1 MYHWK
6 YDEFGNVIE
15 KRNYGVNEQLI
26 KWVIAAVDFNRYV
39 SIRVVF
45 LREVDIVNETVMRSF
60 FGRANCAQRHLMVLV
75 WFFSGQETLEQTAL

>member
-26 KWVIAAVDFNRYV
+26 IELSFFGK
-39 SIRVVF
+39 
-45 LREVDIVNETVMRSF
+45 LIVNETVMRRF

>member
-45 LREVDIVNETVMRSF
+45 LREVDS
-60 FGRANCAQRHLMVLV
+60 
-75 WFFSGQETLEQTAL
+75 

>member
-1 MYHWK
+1 MFETTIQ
-6 YDEFGNVIE
+6 DSCAQQINELIN
-15 KRNYGVNEQLI
+15 KR
-26 KWVIAAVDFNRYV
+26 KWVIAAVDFNKYV

-60 FGRANCAQRHLMVLV
+60 FGRTNCAQRHLMVLV